1 MKFFQIVSV
10 ALVLMACPG
19 PPKTASQTGL
29 NTNSVVVGDVIATNT
44 DSLIF
49 NRLVEAVKERN
60 VTPQK
65 QIMEVARF
73 FLATPYVAST
83 LENHG
88 EEQLVVN
95 LRQMDCTTF
104 VEYVMAASLCLRQE
118 TCDFGG
124 FSRHLTQL
132 RYRQGR
138 LDGYPSR
145 LHYFTDWLHDNHE
158 KGLIGIVSNTIGDS
172 VLNAP
177 VDFMSSHPQFYKQL
191 DNPHYLESIKIQ
203 EKQVSEYGM
212 RFISKSRIGD
222 TESLIKDGD
231 IIALVTT
238 IQGLDVS
245 HVGLACF
252 VEGRL
257 HFIHASSSEKK
268 VVITD
273 EPLVDFLQPQQR
285 IRGIMVGRLK

>member
-1 MKFFQIVSV
+1 MRFLQV
-10 ALVLMACPG
+10 VLAAMVLTACPG
-19 PPKTASQTGL
+19 PSKTASQTGL
-29 NTNSVVVGDVIATNT
+29 DTQAVVVGKVETTAA

-49 NRLVEAVKERN
+49 SRLVDAVKTKN
-60 VTPQK
+60 ATPQK
-65 QIMEVARF
+65 LIVEVARF
-73 FLATPYVAST
+73 FLETPYLAST
-83 LENHG
+83 LESEGG
-88 EEQLVVN
+88 EHLVVN

-104 VEYVMAASLCLRQE
+104 VEYVMAASLCLRQDN
-118 TCDFGG
+118 CDFGD
-124 FSRHLTQL
+124 FTRQLTQL
-132 RYRQGR
+132 RYRQGKIE
-138 LDGYPSR
+138 GYPSR
-145 LHYFTDWLHDNHE
+145 LHYFTDWMHDNHE
-158 KGLIGIVSNTIGDS
+158 KGWIGIVSNAVGDS

-191 DNPHYLESIKIQ
+191 GNSHYLESVRNQ
-203 EKQVSEYGM
+203 EKQISGYAM
-212 RFISKSRIGD
+212 RFISKSRIGEA
-222 TESLIKDGD
+222 ESLIKDGD

-273 EPLVDFLQPQQR
+273 EPLGDFLRPQQR